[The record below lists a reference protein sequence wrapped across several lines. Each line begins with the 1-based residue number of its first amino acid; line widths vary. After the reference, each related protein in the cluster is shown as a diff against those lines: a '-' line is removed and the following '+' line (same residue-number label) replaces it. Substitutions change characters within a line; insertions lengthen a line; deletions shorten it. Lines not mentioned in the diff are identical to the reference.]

1 MSESKREE
9 MVLKVS
15 TRLLARLDLPPQ
27 ESLARTRNI
36 IREKIREDP
45 SIVLVINSLIDEI
58 CVELDQE
65 DSDCIKY
72 SMSS

>member
-1 MSESKREE
+1 MSENRHEE

-15 TRLLARLDLPPQ
+15 ARLLARLYLPPQ
-27 ESLARTRNI
+27 DSIAHTRNI

-45 SIVLVINSLIDEI
+45 TIVPVINNLIEEI
-58 CVELDQE
+58 CEELDQE